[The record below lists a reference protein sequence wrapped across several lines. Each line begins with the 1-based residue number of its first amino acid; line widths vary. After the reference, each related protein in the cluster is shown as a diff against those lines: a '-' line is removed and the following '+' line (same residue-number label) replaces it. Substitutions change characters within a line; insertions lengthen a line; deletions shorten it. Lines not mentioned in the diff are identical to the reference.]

1 MTYLV
6 EYHDLLLSGLP
17 SADLYELSYMHRDSV
32 NLVLSTSKTDYV
44 ITISIDGHIKFWK
57 KAFNLVDFTK
67 NYKAH
72 TGLITGASLSRNSD
86 LLCTVG
92 LDRTLKIFDVL
103 NCDLKLAIKLNFV
116 PSCC

>member
-1 MTYLV
+1 MT
-6 EYHDLLLSGLP
+6 EYINTNSLN
-17 SADLYELSYMHRDSV
+17 SV
-32 NLVLSTSKTDYV
+32 ND
-44 ITISIDGHIKFWK
+44 SIDGHIKFWK